1 MKDGLATAS
10 VLNTVCHIWI
20 GITQHSTSCLWG
32 AASWWCY
39 EGLGGFRNRSAC

>member
-1 MKDGLATAS
+1 MKGGLTTAS

-20 GITQHSTSCLWG
+20 GITQHSTSCLQG
-32 AASWWCY
+32 AASCWFC